1 MSRRPIKYC
10 AIGGIPP
17 GTPFSPG
24 SLLMMPDP
32 CGADRRAVKQS
43 YPCSSRGQL
52 KRAVAGAGLQVLFQH
67 ILLDPARRGKQKI
80 VSGMRLDGAAH
91 NNAIMAVVSCS

>member
-1 MSRRPIKYC
+1 MSRRPIKYF
-10 AIGGIPP
+10 AIGRIPP
-17 GTPFSPG
+17 ETPFSPG
-24 SLLMMPDP
+24 SSLMMPDP

-43 YPCSSRGQL
+43 HPYSSRGQR
-52 KRAVAGAGLQVLFQH
+52 KRGIDGAGLQVLFRH